1 LLPYIVWDKYSCT
14 NYKETDPDWFDSFN
28 SSLRVVDFGCGS
40 GRWAIEVGEQ
50 YPGARVYGV
59 DISPIQ
65 PTHIP
70 LNVEYVLMDVTEGL
84 DFEDGSTD
92 LAQSR

>member
-1 LLPYIVWDKYSCT
+1 
-14 NYKETDPDWFDSFN
+14 
-28 SSLRVVDFGCGS
+28 VDFGCGS
-40 GRWAIEVGEQ
+40 GRWVIEVGEQ

-65 PTHIP
+65 PTYVP

-84 DFEDGSTD
+84 DFDDGSTD
-92 LAQSR
+92 LVQSR